1 MKVQLT
7 ENRGYGLFLQQDVF
21 AGDFIVEY
29 MGEIIDDEECS
40 RRLLACKDKNEPNFY
55 LMEIT
60 PSQIIDARFCG
71 NNARF
76 INSSC
81 YPNCETQRWVDAST
95 NETRVGIFAIEDI
108 KSGTELTYDYNFA
121 HFGGEGTTSFTCF
134 CGHPMCKGTL
144 DANPERMRRF
154 MDRVTVIMKNGDVKT
169 GTVLEY
175 TVNKKYKLI
184 LDDEEEV
191 KLWSKT
197 TKSEEEKAELAMK
210 KTKNRKYVTVNLD
223 NVDTANDAKKG
234 GKKLECVW
242 LTNRTNFKE
251 ATIAKKN
258 VAGKKKKKNAKA
270 SSTTIT
276 KKKKKNPTTTMRKAA

>member
-1 MKVQLT
+1 
-7 ENRGYGLFLQQDVF
+7 
-21 AGDFIVEY
+21 
-29 MGEIIDDEECS
+29 
-40 RRLLACKDKNEPNFY
+40 
-55 LMEIT
+55 
-60 PSQIIDARFCG
+60 
-71 NNARF
+71 
-76 INSSC
+76 
-81 YPNCETQRWVDAST
+81 
-95 NETRVGIFAIEDI
+95 
-108 KSGTELTYDYNFA
+108 
-121 HFGGEGTTSFTCF
+121 
-134 CGHPMCKGTL
+134 MCKGTL

-242 LTNRTNFKE
+242 LTNRTNFKGGYNRE
-251 ATIAKKN
+251 KERRR
-258 VAGKKKKKNAKA
+258 KKKKKNAKA

>member
-1 MKVQLT
+1 M
-7 ENRGYGLFLQQDVF
+7 
-21 AGDFIVEY
+21 
-29 MGEIIDDEECS
+29 
-40 RRLLACKDKNEPNFY
+40 
-55 LMEIT
+55 
-60 PSQIIDARFCG
+60 
-71 NNARF
+71 
-76 INSSC
+76 
-81 YPNCETQRWVDAST
+81 DAST

-223 NVDTANDAKKG
+223 NIDTANDAKKG